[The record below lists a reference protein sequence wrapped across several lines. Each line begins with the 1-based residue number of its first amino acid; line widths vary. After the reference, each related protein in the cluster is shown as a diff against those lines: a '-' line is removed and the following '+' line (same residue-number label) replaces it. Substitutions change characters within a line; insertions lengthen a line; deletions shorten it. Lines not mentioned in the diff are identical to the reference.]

1 MDFLHRTRLLYGDTA
16 VERFSHATVAVFG
29 IGGVGGHA
37 AESLVRS
44 GIGTLIV
51 ADRDVVE
58 ATNINRQAVANTET
72 IGAAKADVIEKTAKL
87 INPSVNVVKYIH
99 SFSND
104 FERVFDEHR
113 VDAVADCI
121 DDIAAKLELICFCKK
136 NGIPIISSMGTAL
149 RKRPELLE
157 ITDIY
162 KTAYDPLARIIR
174 KELREREIK
183 SLTVLCSR
191 EEPLKRVGDTLGSSA
206 FVPAAAGL
214 CISSAIIR
222 HIAGELVLS

>member
-16 VERFSHATVAVFG
+16 VERFENATVAVFG

-58 ATNINRQAVANTET
+58 ITNINRQAVASVET
-72 IGAAKADVIEKTAKL
+72 IGQAKVDVIEKKAKA
-87 INPSVNVVKYIH
+87 IAPSVNVVKYRH
-99 SFSND
+99 SFTDD
-104 FERVFDEHR
+104 FDIVFNEYH

-121 DDIAAKLELICFCKK
+121 DDINAKLALICYCKSH
-136 NGIPIISSMGTAL
+136 NIPIISSMGTAL

-162 KTAYDPLARIIR
+162 KTSYDPLARIVR
-174 KELREREIK
+174 KELRNRGVDK
-183 SLTVLCSR
+183 LTVLCSK
-191 EEPLKRVGDTLGSSA
+191 EEPLKKTGDTLGSCA

-222 HIAGELVLS
+222 HLAGEIII